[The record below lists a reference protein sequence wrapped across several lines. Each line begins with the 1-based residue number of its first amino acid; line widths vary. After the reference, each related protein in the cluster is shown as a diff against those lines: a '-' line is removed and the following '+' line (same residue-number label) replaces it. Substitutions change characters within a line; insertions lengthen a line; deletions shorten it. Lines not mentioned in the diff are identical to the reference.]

1 MKRIK
6 LSPVSAIHTFLLIV
20 VMAFPALAIEVN
32 DLYQA
37 QVLVDNTSTGKQKA
51 AKRAF
56 KQVLVKLAGADFVG
70 SNEQIKN
77 ALAKP
82 NNYLSQFSY
91 EQVDDETFLLARF
104 EHDKINQLLQK
115 AKASIWGKYRPLITI
130 WMVEENG
137 IERTIVDDSTLELKT
152 LITDTANNR
161 GLPVNFPLMDLTDSM
176 SISVSDV
183 WGRFPETLQQASSRY
198 LAEAV
203 VVIRVSNS
211 TLLEEPDINTCGQ
224 VCKTYQ
230 YSADWQYMSQGE
242 IIQSKVNADDKN
254 QVIELAINDLAEH
267 LHHNN
272 AYVFSTEQQGQL
284 DIEIANVNSM
294 QAFVSV
300 SEFLT
305 NLTLVSDVKLI
316 SVTGEKMLFRLNILA
331 SAEAIKQS
339 LKLEQKLSENQDPL
353 AIVNEDAVISFMWKG

>member
-1 MKRIK
+1 MKTMK
-6 LSPVSAIHTFLLIV
+6 LSTNKAVSAFLLLIA
-20 VMAFPALAIEVN
+20 MAFPVFAIEVN

-51 AKRAF
+51 AKQAF
-56 KQVLVKLAGADFVG
+56 KQVLVKLAGEKFVR
-70 SNEQIKN
+70 SNEQIKK

-91 EQVDDETFLLARF
+91 EQVENETFLLARF
-104 EHDKINQLLQK
+104 EQDKINQLLQK
-115 AKASIWGKYRPLITI
+115 SKASVWGKYRPLMTI
-130 WMVEENG
+130 WMVEEDG
-137 IERTIVDDSTLELKT
+137 IVRNVVDDSTFELKT

-176 SISVSDV
+176 NISVSDI
-183 WGRFPETLQQASSRY
+183 WGRFPDTLQQASSRY

-211 TLLEEPDINTCGQ
+211 TLLEEPDITTCGR
-224 VCKTYQ
+224 VCKKWQ
-230 YSADWQYMSQGE
+230 YSADWQYISQGE
-242 IIQSKVNADDKN
+242 VIENKVNGDDKN
-254 QVIELAINDLAEH
+254 QVIALAINDLAEH
-267 LHHNN
+267 LHNN
-272 AYVFSTEQQGQL
+272 SAYVFSTEQQGQL

-316 SVTGEKMLFRLNILA
+316 SVFGEKMLFRLNILA
-331 SAEAIKQS
+331 NAEAIKQS
-339 LKLEQKLSENQDPL
+339 LKLEQKLSENHDPL
-353 AIVNEDAVISFMWKG
+353 AIINEDAVISFMWKG